1 MKKLGFA
8 LIGATALLTAACG
21 RNESDTLNESAAD
34 NATELNALAGNAA
47 ADAAAEME
55 ALGNQKA
62 ELEAEANA
70 TADAA
75 INTAHNEAEASTS
88 PSEVEDDVQGM

>member
-21 RNESDTLNESAAD
+21 RNESDTLNESATD
-34 NATELNALAGNAA
+34 NTAVLDNLAGNAA
-47 ADAAAEME
+47 TDAAAEME

-62 ELEAEANA
+62 EIEAEANA
-70 TADAA
+70 TADTAIDAA
-75 INTAHNEAEASTS
+75 RNEADVSTS
-88 PSEVEDDVQGM
+88 PSEVEDNVQGM

>member
-21 RNESDTLNESAAD
+21 RNESDTLNESAVD
-34 NATELNALAGNAA
+34 NQTQLDNLASNAA

-55 ALGNQKA
+55 ALGNQAA
-62 ELEAEANA
+62 EIEAETTA
-70 TADAA
+70 TANEAIDAA
-75 INTAHNEAEASTS
+75 RNEADANTS
-88 PSEVEDDVQGM
+88 PSEEEDDVQGM

>member
-34 NATELNALAGNAA
+34 TGAELNALAGNAA

-62 ELEAEANA
+62 EIEAEINA
-70 TADAA
+70 TADTA
-75 INTAHNEAEASTS
+75 INAAQDEADANTS
-88 PSEVEDDVQGM
+88 PSEVEDNVQGM

>member
-21 RNESDTLNESAAD
+21 RNESDTLNESNAD
-34 NATELNALAGNAA
+34 NSVELNALAGNAA

-62 ELEAEANA
+62 EIEVEANA
-70 TADAA
+70 TADTAIEAA
-75 INTAHNEAEASTS
+75 RNEAEVATS
-88 PSEVEDDVQGM
+88 PSEVEDNVQGM